1 MTAIKP
7 LLFSPLELRGVTLPN
22 RVVLSPMCQYSAH
35 DGLATLWHRDHHTL
49 FAMGGV
55 GLGLV
60 EATAVE
66 KRGRLSHGCT
76 GLWDDAHIA
85 PMRDVADIYHRH
97 GALAGVQLAHSGR
110 KGSCSRS
117 WDGDSPLSPADAA
130 RGDPAWE
137 TIAPS
142 ALAIDG
148 SWPAPHEL
156 GLAEIARVI
165 EAWGDAARR
174 AHEAGMDVIEIHG
187 AHGYLIHQF
196 LSPVSNRRHDI
207 YGGSQ
212 LNRMRFA
219 IEVAGAVRAQ
229 WPDEKPLFFRVS
241 AVDGVPDGLGVE
253 DTLDL
258 ARALKTAGVDL
269 IDCSSG
275 AILDWVDPQ
284 IVTVGLGYQV
294 KYADYIRREA
304 RIPTMAV
311 GLIVH
316 ANQAEAIIRQGQA
329 DLVALGRTLL
339 SDPFWPLNAAQ
350 SLGADQEFAL
360 WPMQYRESVGKW
372 RRKNMAALN
381 D

>member
-1 MTAIKP
+1 
-7 LLFSPLELRGVTLPN
+7 
-22 RVVLSPMCQYSAH
+22 
-35 DGLATLWHRDHHTL
+35 
-49 FAMGGV
+49 
-55 GLGLV
+55 
-60 EATAVE
+60 
-66 KRGRLSHGCT
+66 
-76 GLWDDAHIA
+76 
-85 PMRDVADIYHRH
+85 
-97 GALAGVQLAHSGR
+97 
-110 KGSCSRS
+110 
-117 WDGDSPLSPADAA
+117 
-130 RGDPAWE
+130 
-137 TIAPS
+137 
-142 ALAIDG
+142 
-148 SWPAPHEL
+148 
-156 GLAEIARVI
+156 
-165 EAWGDAARR
+165 
-174 AHEAGMDVIEIHG
+174 
-187 AHGYLIHQF
+187 
-196 LSPVSNRRHDI
+196 
-207 YGGSQ
+207 
-212 LNRMRFA
+212 MRFA